1 MLHPSE
7 PSWSGPEWLPALEVM
22 KAWERVQAPAL
33 ARVQVPAL
41 ARVQVPV
48 LARAQVPVQ
57 ALALASSSR
66 SVVPVRVQVL
76 APVTDWVLVL
86 DMVRRCHHRVAQ
98 KPSLKELQIRR
109 VGMLSWARKI

>member
-33 ARVQVPAL
+33 VL
-41 ARVQVPV
+41 ARVQV
-48 LARAQVPVQ
+48 QVPVQ
-57 ALALASSSR
+57 ALASSSR